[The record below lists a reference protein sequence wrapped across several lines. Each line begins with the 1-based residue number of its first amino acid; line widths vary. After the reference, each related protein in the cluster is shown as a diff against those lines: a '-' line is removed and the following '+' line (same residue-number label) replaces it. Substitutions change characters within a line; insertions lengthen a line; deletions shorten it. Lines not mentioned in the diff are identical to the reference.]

1 MEGNKTLGA
10 AFEDI
15 RNLRDYL
22 PAVNECLAGANL
34 QMAQILNDLKKILK
48 ARDAIQLS
56 KLLHDDISVATARQI
71 DFVQGSQSTISVPR
85 LIELL
90 DKVAAEYARQ
100 HDMSKTDLIKLLKQ
114 QEELLLSQEQQKQNL
129 EENINDILDF
139 TQRIAFAAKDKA
151 RLTAR
156 TSKQRFDVANQTIQ
170 TILKRRRN
178 ERENPE
184 PVDVDKL
191 SRVYWQRP
199 EEYYK

>member
-22 PAVNECLAGANL
+22 PAVNECLAGTNL

-56 KLLHDDISVATARQI
+56 KLLHNDISVATARQI

-100 HDMSKTDLIKLLKQ
+100 QDMSKTDLIKLLKQ

-129 EENINDILDF
+129 EENMIFWILHN
-139 TQRIAFAAKDKA
+139 A
-151 RLTAR
+151 
-156 TSKQRFDVANQTIQ
+156 
-170 TILKRRRN
+170 
-178 ERENPE
+178 
-184 PVDVDKL
+184 
-191 SRVYWQRP
+191 
-199 EEYYK
+199 